1 MKWLKTIKDLL
12 ILSVTL
18 DLLI

>member
-1 MKWLKTIKDLL
+1 MKWLKMIKDLL